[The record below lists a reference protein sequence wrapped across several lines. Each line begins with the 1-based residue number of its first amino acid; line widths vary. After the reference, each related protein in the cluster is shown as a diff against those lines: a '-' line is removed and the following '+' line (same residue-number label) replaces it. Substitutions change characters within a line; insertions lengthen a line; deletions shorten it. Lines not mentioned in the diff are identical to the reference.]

1 MSEIG
6 GVSMVF
12 GYVRVSTKEQCEDR
26 QVEAIK
32 EYCKANKL
40 ELEERNIVIDK
51 QSGKDFNREG
61 YQLLKNYLLRSGDTL
76 IIKELDRLGR
86 NMKQIKQEWQ
96 EIISKGINI
105 IVIDTPILN
114 TADKTD
120 LEKKLIGNIVF
131 ELLSYMAEKER
142 EKIKQRQREGIEAA
156 KKAGKH
162 LGRPRI
168 DFETLNK
175 QQKELIKQYY
185 PQWKKGQITAVR
197 FMQALDLK
205 RNTFYKIIKQY
216 EATLKKCENT

>member
-1 MSEIG
+1 MI
-6 GVSMVF
+6 F

-86 NMKQIKQEWQ
+86 NMDQIKKEWQ
-96 EIISKGINI
+96 ELTEKGINI
-105 IVIDTPILN
+105 VVIDTPILN

-131 ELLSYMAEKER
+131 ELLSYLAEKER

-168 DFETLNK
+168 DLENLSK
-175 QQKELIKQYY
+175 EQKEIIKQYY
-185 PQWKKGQITAVR
+185 PRWKNGIITATD
-197 FMQALDLK
+197 FMQKIGLK
-205 RNTFYKIIKQY
+205 RNTFYKIMKQY
-216 EATLKKCENT
+216 ETQNL

>member
-1 MSEIG
+1 
-6 GVSMVF
+6 MVF

-86 NMKQIKQEWQ
+86 NMDQIKKEWQ
-96 EIISKGINI
+96 ELTEKGINI

-131 ELLSYMAEKER
+131 ELLSYLAEKER

-168 DFETLNK
+168 DLDTLTEE
-175 QQKELIKQYY
+175 QKEALKHYY
-185 PQWKKGQITAVR
+185 RRWRDGLITATE
-197 FMQALDLK
+197 FMQRIGLK

-216 EATLKKCENT
+216 EASITQ